1 MEDRQREKQR
11 TEKTDELINRLKKNQ
26 DRGGWGRGKGKGG
39 GEEEERKKMREGRK
53 QKEEPKRLFLL

>member
-39 GEEEERKKMREGRK
+39 GGGRGEKKNEGRK
-53 QKEEPKRLFLL
+53 ETERGT